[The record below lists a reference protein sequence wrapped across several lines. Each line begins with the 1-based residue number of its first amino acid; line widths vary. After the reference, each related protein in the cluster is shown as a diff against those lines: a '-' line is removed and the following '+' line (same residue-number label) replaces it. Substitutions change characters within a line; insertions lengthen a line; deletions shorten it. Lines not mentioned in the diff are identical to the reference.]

1 MWKHIRIEH
10 NDYIIKKISMDGHHK
25 VLLSSFVNMWGEEI
39 TSASLY
45 QRCKCFNPL
54 VEGDEETVSQWT
66 LSQIHDKTNAQISI
80 KECENAQVMEIN
92 SKLAGVP
99 FTVKFYLKVMTSQEI
114 YDEITLPLLLMVQQ
128 LQAQKHLLFDLLKK
142 KDIEIT
148 EYKLEGAQLS
158 RRNIETLAFIES
170 HFEKLCTTIKIPDEF
185 PLQPTQLFTQ
195 EMQNLYDNVMEKY
208 ANCKKL
214 KEAAEQHADAED
226 SETQSVINDSS
237 PEKKQKKNPKQEES
251 LSETQNQ
258 SFFTESQTKIENK
271 IKPEQNN
278 RSDEHQ
284 KKEEERLMKC
294 RKDAMKKKQLNL

>member
-158 RRNIETLAFIES
+158 RRKKLLSNMQMLKTVKRKVSSMIHLLRKSKRRILSRRKVYLKPKTS
-170 HFEKLCTTIKIPDEF
+170 HF
-185 PLQPTQLFTQ
+185 LQKVKQ
-195 EMQNLYDNVMEKY
+195 
-208 ANCKKL
+208 KL
-214 KEAAEQHADAED
+214 K
-226 SETQSVINDSS
+226 
-237 PEKKQKKNPKQEES
+237 
-251 LSETQNQ
+251 
-258 SFFTESQTKIENK
+258 
-271 IKPEQNN
+271 IK
-278 RSDEHQ
+278 
-284 KKEEERLMKC
+284 
-294 RKDAMKKKQLNL
+294 